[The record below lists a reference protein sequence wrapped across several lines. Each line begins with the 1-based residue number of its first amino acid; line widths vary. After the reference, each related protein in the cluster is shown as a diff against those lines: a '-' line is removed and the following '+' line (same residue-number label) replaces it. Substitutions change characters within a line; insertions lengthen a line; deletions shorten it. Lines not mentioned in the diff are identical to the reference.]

1 MATPKV
7 ALEAHLRLQLE
18 LAKKELRRLEM
29 EQLMAKAGMTGTQ
42 ARTFAGDCEMLAE
55 EAPQRMGSLQSTV
68 DTLWQVVSRLQASLN
83 MPDRAHKGDTDET
96 EKRLFSDATSALE
109 VKLIRMFLTIE
120 RCNFEIAE
128 CIAAIERIDV
138 KIGG

>member
-1 MATPKV
+1 
-7 ALEAHLRLQLE
+7 
-18 LAKKELRRLEM
+18 M
-29 EQLMAKAGMTGTQ
+29 EQLKAKTGMAGTQ

-96 EKRLFSDATSALE
+96 EKRLFSDAASALE
-109 VKLIRMFLTIE
+109 VKLIRIGLTIE
-120 RCNFEIAE
+120 RCNFEITE
-128 CIAAIERIDV
+128 CVAAIDRIQA
-138 KIGG
+138 KIGS

>member
-1 MATPKV
+1 
-7 ALEAHLRLQLE
+7 
-18 LAKKELRRLEM
+18 
-29 EQLMAKAGMTGTQ
+29 
-42 ARTFAGDCEMLAE
+42 
-55 EAPQRMGSLQSTV
+55 
-68 DTLWQVVSRLQASLN
+68 

-138 KIGG
+138 KMGGG